1 MKPRTTRARPAF
13 ISHSRETGTDY
24 AIYVDAPD
32 PERAPGPWPAVL
44 LMDGDF
50 MFDPAVAASRSLQK
64 SGAIG
69 PVALVGVGYGAGFGE
84 PGNRRG
90 RDYTPTAAAEEPSS
104 GGADRFLC
112 YLAESLWPDLARRHP
127 LSEAARGIGGHS
139 VGSLLALHALFQA
152 RPFFNLVLAS
162 APSIWWD
169 SRSILRLA
177 AALRGRQAALHA
189 TLYLGA
195 GGDDTPSM
203 LGDMA
208 LLEGQ
213 LRDRPFR
220 GLRVVSERF
229 AGRDHYDVVPLTL
242 RSGLL
247 ALLGED
253 ARRTTGPGGAVCA

>member
-1 MKPRTTRARPAF
+1 MKPRTTEARPAF
-13 ISHSRETGTDY
+13 VSHSGETDTDY
-24 AIYVDAPD
+24 KIYVDAPD
-32 PERAPGPWPAVL
+32 PARAPGPWPAVL

-50 MFDPAVAASRSLQK
+50 MFDPAVAAGRSLRE

-69 PVALVGVGYGAGFGE
+69 PVVLVGVGYGAGFGQ

-90 RDYTPTAAAEEPSS
+90 RDYTPTAGAEEPSS
-104 GGADRFLC
+104 GGADRFLD
-112 YLAESLWPDLARRHP
+112 YLAGSLWPELAKRYP
-127 LSEAARGIGGHS
+127 LSADARGIGGHS

-169 SRSILRLA
+169 GRSILRLA
-177 AALRGRQAALHA
+177 AALRGRRAALHA

-195 GGDDTPSM
+195 GEDDTPSM

-208 LLEGQ
+208 LLERQ
-213 LRDRPFR
+213 LRDRPFG

-229 AGRDHYDVVPLTL
+229 AGRNHYDVVPLTL
-242 RSGLL
+242 RSGLV
-247 ALLGED
+247 ALLG
-253 ARRTTGPGGAVCA
+253 TGHPRPDKP